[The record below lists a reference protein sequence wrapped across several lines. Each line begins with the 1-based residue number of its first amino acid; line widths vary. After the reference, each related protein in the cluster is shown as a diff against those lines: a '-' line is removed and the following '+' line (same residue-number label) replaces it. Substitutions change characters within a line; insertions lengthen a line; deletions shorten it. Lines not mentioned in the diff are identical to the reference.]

1 MRVEHKG
8 DLASLRPLA
17 DSKNELGRTVYTR
30 SVLGN
35 RQ

>member
-17 DSKNELGRTVYTR
+17 DSKNELGLFIQGVY
-30 SVLGN
+30 
-35 RQ
+35 